1 VPVTPAII
9 DRVEQLLL
17 EGHNL
22 TEISAMPGMPRRS
35 SISYRVDSDPT
46 LSARIARAREIGWD
60 VRAEKAVMDAK
71 AATDPQKGKLA
82 FDADRWLLSK
92 MNSAKYGERMR
103 NEISGPNG
111 GPLVISDTERAS
123 RLASL
128 INLAAQR
135 KEDDQGDLA

>member
-1 VPVTPAII
+1 MARAPSKPPVPVTPAII

-92 MNSAKYGERMR
+92 MNSAKYQRAERWATGDQR
-103 NEISGPNG
+103 HRARIEIGK
-111 GPLVISDTERAS
+111 SDQPRG
-123 RLASL
+123 
-128 INLAAQR
+128 AAQR
-135 KEDDQGDLA
+135 G